1 MLLELFVIVVI
12 VVVGGGGVGGGEAC
26 LEEGGDGHGEP
37 VHVEHGQQAEH
48 VHA

>member
-1 MLLELFVIVVI
+1 MLLELFVIVVVV
-12 VVVGGGGVGGGEAC
+12 VVVGSGGEAC

>member
-1 MLLELFVIVVI
+1 MLLELFVIVV
-12 VVVGGGGVGGGEAC
+12 VVVVVCSGGEAC